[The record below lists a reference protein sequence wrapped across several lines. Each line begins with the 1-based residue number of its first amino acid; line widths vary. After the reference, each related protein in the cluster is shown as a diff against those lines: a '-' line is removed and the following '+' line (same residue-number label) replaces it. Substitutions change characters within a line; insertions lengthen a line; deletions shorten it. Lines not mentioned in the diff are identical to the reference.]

1 MSGGGAPPPPAS
13 FQMPHQ
19 TAAANNAY
27 DAIGGME
34 AMPNMP
40 QQAYDAFAPGATQQI
55 SQPSGYNPAGTV
67 AMGNDISQL
76 PQEYL
81 PYVRDMMAEGFN
93 DNNQVYGRAAHNLTE
108 QVRSGLGA
116 RGLAT
121 GPYGAGIENEAMSDF
136 NLDWE
141 DRKLGRMTSAFGAAM
156 PGYAQAGQQMGYGQD
171 VAQGAGR
178 YQANLADMLSV
189 MGDRSYSQPSRV
201 ANSWLAYTDRGT
213 AADSVEAQ
221 NYAAQIQAYEAE
233 QAAEAAMWGAI
244 GDLAGTATGAAIGK
258 WG

>member
-13 FQMPHQ
+13 FQMPNQ
-19 TAAANNAY
+19 TQAANNAY

-34 AMPNMP
+34 AMPNFP
-40 QQAYDAFAPGATQQI
+40 QQTYDAYAPGATQQI
-55 SQPSGYNPAGTV
+55 SQPTGYNPADTV
-67 AMGNDISQL
+67 AMGNNISRL

-93 DNNQVYGRAAHNLTE
+93 DNNEVYGRAAHNLTE
-108 QVRSGLGA
+108 QVRSGLGV
-116 RGLAT
+116 RGLAS
-121 GPYGAGIENEAMSDF
+121 GPYGAGVENQAMSDF
-136 NLDWE
+136 NLDWQ
-141 DRKLGRMTSAFGAAM
+141 DRQLDRMTSAFGAAL
-156 PGYAQAGQQMGYGQD
+156 PGFATAGQQMGYGQD

-189 MGDRSYSQPSRV
+189 MGDRNYAQPQRI
-201 ANSWLAYTDRGT
+201 ANSWLSYTDRGT

-221 NYAAQIQAYEAE
+221 NYATQINAYQAE
-233 QAAEAAMWGAI
+233 QEAEAAMWSAI
-244 GDLAGTATGAAIGK
+244 GNLAGQATGAALGK